1 MNTLYLLIYPYLSIH
16 NTNTYVFLSFL
27 SRNSLIYLS
36 FYIFYLFF
44 IVISIILTFYL
55 VIYLSIY
62 LPYFVLS
69 FYTYLSIYIYI
80 RIHPSV
86 RSAGGDRYLRVGA
99 GPGLPGRG
107 PAHLPQDA
115 QGEDEEAAGNPECPG
130 GTRAP

>member
-1 MNTLYLLIYPYLSIH
+1 M
-16 NTNTYVFLSFL
+16 
-27 SRNSLIYLS
+27 
-36 FYIFYLFF
+36 FF
-44 IVISIILTFYL
+44 IVISIILYVYL
-55 VIYLSIY
+55 VIYLFSY
-62 LPYFVLS
+62 LFIFIHI
-69 FYTYLSIYIYI
+69 FYYLIDTYLSNFIYI